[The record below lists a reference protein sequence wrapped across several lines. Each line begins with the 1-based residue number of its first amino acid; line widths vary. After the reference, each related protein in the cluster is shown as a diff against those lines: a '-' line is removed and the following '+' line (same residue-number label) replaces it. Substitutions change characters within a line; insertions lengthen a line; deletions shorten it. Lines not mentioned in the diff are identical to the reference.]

1 MKNITP
7 RGGLV
12 KIIKRLPSS
21 HYGNPRF
28 LVNFAGYTCKTP
40 VDSMIGYEIQNFDGK
55 ICVGTIGTHYKALH
69 INSIYQVEAQSELHA
84 MLSER

>member
-1 MKNITP
+1 
-7 RGGLV
+7 
-12 KIIKRLPSS
+12 
-21 HYGNPRF
+21 
-28 LVNFAGYTCKTP
+28 
-40 VDSMIGYEIQNFDGK
+40 MIGYEIQNFDGK